1 MDIRAR
7 LAAGSRPPLTARQW
21 AADALIAL
29 AVAAV
34 QTAAGLAGGWHGHT
48 ATPGGLAL
56 QAAGGAVLA
65 ARRRYPVAVLAA
77 TYLTVF
83 AYLATQPGQP
93 GWIAPTIAFCTAVY
107 LGRRAAA
114 IAFLAAC
121 YVASLW
127 GPMLAGG
134 HAPSPTFAL
143 GLGAG
148 LALLVVVAELI
159 RLRGQRALAQR
170 QRQEEEARRRA
181 SEERLRIARDLHDV
195 VAHNISV
202 INVQANTALHLMDR
216 QPDRARSALTTIS
229 EVSKQALVEVRTVLG
244 VLRDVDARAP
254 RAPGA
259 SLARLPDLAENA
271 RAAGVNVQLAGAG
284 PAGAPGPAGPADP
297 AGPAGPADPAGPPGP
312 AGEDGTLPAPVDV
325 AAYRILQ
332 EALTNCARHSPGTSA
347 VVSVLR
353 DGRDLVV
360 EVTDDGP
367 GPHGLAPAARPGA
380 GGPARPG
387 SAGEGSGNGIVGMAE
402 RAHALG
408 GALEAGPRPEGGF
421 RVRARLPLTG
431 GTPPGGTPPGGAP
444 PDETSPG
451 GSPAGGWGARGVTA
465 SHGGTP

>member
-1 MDIRAR
+1 MDIRAW
-7 LAAGSRPPLTARQW
+7 LAAGPRPPRTARQW

-34 QTAAGLAGGWHGHT
+34 QTAAGLAGGWHGHA
-48 ATPGGLAL
+48 ATPGGIAL

-77 TYLTVF
+77 TYATVF

-93 GWIAPTIAFCTAVY
+93 GWIAPTIAFCTAIY
-107 LGRRAAA
+107 LGKRAAA
-114 IAFLAAC
+114 VGFLAAC

-134 HAPSPTFAL
+134 HAPSPMFAL

-170 QRQEEEARRRA
+170 QRQQEEARRRA

-254 RAPGA
+254 RAPSA

-271 RAAGVNVQLAGAG
+271 RAAGVNVQMAEGG
-284 PAGAPGPAGPADP
+284 PVGEGGPAGPGGKD
-297 AGPAGPADPAGPPGP
+297 GP
-312 AGEDGTLPAPVDV
+312 LPATVDV

-332 EALTNCARHSPGTSA
+332 EALTNCARHSPGTTA
-347 VVSVLR
+347 VVSVRR
-353 DGRDLVV
+353 DRRDLVV

-367 GPHGLAPAARPGA
+367 AAGRPGA
-380 GGPARPG
+380 PGAPGARG
-387 SAGEGSGNGIVGMAE
+387 DGSGNGIVGMAE

-408 GALEAGPRPEGGF
+408 GALAAGPRPEGGF
-421 RVRARLPLTG
+421 RVFARLPLTG
-431 GTPPGGTPPGGAP
+431 GTAPGGAP
-444 PDETSPG
+444 PDETPPG
-451 GSPAGGWGARGVTA
+451 RSPAGGWGACGVTA
-465 SHGGTP
+465 SRGGTP

>member
-1 MDIRAR
+1 MDIRAW

-21 AADALIAL
+21 AADALVAL
-29 AVAAV
+29 AVAAI
-34 QTAAGLAGGWHGHT
+34 QTGAGLAGGWHGHT

-83 AYLATQPGQP
+83 AYLATQQGQP
-93 GWIAPTIAFCTAVY
+93 GWIGPTIAFCTAVY

-114 IAFLAAC
+114 VGFLVVC

-134 HAPSPTFAL
+134 HAPSPMFAL
-143 GLGAG
+143 SLGAG

-216 QPDRARSALTTIS
+216 QPERARSALSTIS

-244 VLRDVDARAP
+244 VLRDVDDRAP
-254 RAPGA
+254 RAPSAG
-259 SLARLPDLAENA
+259 LARLPELTENV
-271 RAAGVNVQLAGAG
+271 RAAGVNVWVAEMDGG
-284 PAGAPGPAGPADP
+284 P
-297 AGPAGPADPAGPPGP
+297 
-312 AGEDGTLPAPVDV
+312 LPATVDL

-332 EALTNCARHSPGTSA
+332 EALTNCVRHAPGTSA
-347 VVSVLR
+347 LVRVR
-353 DGRDLVV
+353 HDGRDLVV

-367 GPHGLAPAARPGA
+367 APHGPAPAGRPGT
-380 GGPARPG
+380 GGA
-387 SAGEGSGNGIVGMAE
+387 GSGNGIVGMTE

-408 GALEAGPRPEGGF
+408 GALEAGPRPDGGF

-431 GTPPGGTPPGGAP
+431 GP
-444 PDETSPG
+444 SPG
-451 GSPAGGWGARGVTA
+451 GSPEDGWGARGVTA

>member
-7 LAAGSRPPLTARQW
+7 LAAGSPPPLTARQW

-34 QTAAGLAGGWHGHT
+34 QTAGGLAGGWHGHPV
-48 ATPGGLAL
+48 AAGDVAL
-56 QAAGGAVLA
+56 LAAGGAVLA
-65 ARRRYPVAVLAA
+65 VRRRYPVAVLAA
-77 TYLTVF
+77 TYVTVF
-83 AYLATQPGQP
+83 AYLATQSQVQA

-114 IAFLAAC
+114 VGFLAAC

-143 GLGAG
+143 SLGAG

-284 PAGAPGPAGPADP
+284 AG
-297 AGPAGPADPAGPPGP
+297 AGPAGPAGPPGP
-312 AGEDGTLPAPVDV
+312 AGEDGTLPATVDV

-347 VVSVLR
+347 VVSVRR

-367 GPHGLAPAARPGA
+367 GPHGLAPAGRPGA
-380 GGPARPG
+380 GEPARPG

-431 GTPPGGTPPGGAP
+431 GTPPGGTPP
-444 PDETSPG
+444 DETSPG
-451 GSPAGGWGARGVTA
+451 GSPASGWGARGVTA

>member
-1 MDIRAR
+1 MDIRAW
-7 LAAGSRPPLTARQW
+7 LAAGPRPPLTARQW

-34 QTAAGLAGGWHGHT
+34 QTAAALAGGWHGHA
-48 ATPGGLAL
+48 ATPGGIAL

-65 ARRRYPVAVLAA
+65 ARRRYPAAVLAA
-77 TYLTVF
+77 TYATVF

-93 GWIAPTIAFCTAVY
+93 GWIAPTIAFCTAIY
-107 LGRRAAA
+107 LGRRIAAVG
-114 IAFLAAC
+114 FLAAC

-134 HAPSPTFAL
+134 HVPSPMFAL

-170 QRQEEEARRRA
+170 QRREEEDRRRA

-254 RAPGA
+254 RTPSA

-271 RAAGVNVQLAGAG
+271 RAAGVNVQLAEG
-284 PAGAPGPAGPADP
+284 
-297 AGPAGPADPAGPPGP
+297 GP
-312 AGEDGTLPAPVDV
+312 AGEDGSARPGGEDGRAGPGGEDGPLPATVDA

-332 EALTNCARHSPGTSA
+332 EALTNCARHSPGTTA
-347 VVSVLR
+347 VVRIRR
-353 DGRDLVV
+353 DRRDLVV
-360 EVTDDGP
+360 EVTDEG
-367 GPHGLAPAARPGA
+367 PAAGRPAAPGA
-380 GGPARPG
+380 RGD
-387 SAGEGSGNGIVGMAE
+387 GSGNGIVGMAE
-402 RAHALG
+402 RAQALG
-408 GALEAGPRPEGGF
+408 GAFEAGPRPEGGF
-421 RVRARLPLTG
+421 RVRARLPLSGRAPAG
-431 GTPPGGTPPGGAP
+431 GTR
-444 PDETSPG
+444 PDEAPPG

>member
-1 MDIRAR
+1 MDIRTW
-7 LAAGSRPPLTARQW
+7 LTDGPRPPLTARQW
-21 AADALIAL
+21 TADALIAV

-34 QTAAGLAGGWHGHT
+34 QSAGGLAGAAHGHPV
-48 ATPGGLAL
+48 APGDVAL
-56 QAAGGAVLA
+56 LAAGGAVLA
-65 ARRRYPVAVLAA
+65 VRRRYPVAVLAA
-77 TYLTVF
+77 TYVTVF
-83 AYLATQPGQP
+83 AYLATQPKDQA
-93 GWIAPTIAFCTAVY
+93 GWLASTIAFCTAVY
-107 LGRRAAA
+107 LGKRAAA

-127 GPMLAGG
+127 GPMLSGG
-134 HAPSPTFAL
+134 HAPSPMFAL
-143 GLGAG
+143 SLGAG
-148 LALLVVVAELI
+148 LSLLVVVAELI

-170 QRQEEEARRRA
+170 ERREEEARRRA

-254 RAPGA
+254 RAPSA
-259 SLARLPDLAENA
+259 SLDRLPDLAENA

-284 PAGAPGPAGPADP
+284 PAGPGGEGGEGGP
-297 AGPAGPADPAGPPGP
+297 
-312 AGEDGTLPAPVDV
+312 LPATVDV

-332 EALTNCARHSPGTSA
+332 EALTNCARHSPGTNA
-347 VVSVLR
+347 VVSVR
-353 DGRDLVV
+353 HDGRDLVV
-360 EVTDDGP
+360 EVADDGP
-367 GPHGLAPAARPGA
+367 GPPSLAPAGRPGA
-380 GGPARPG
+380 GGPGRPG

-408 GALEAGPRPEGGF
+408 GALEAGPWPEGGF
-421 RVRARLPLTG
+421 RVRARLPLG
-431 GTPPGGTPPGGAP
+431 GGAP
-444 PDETSPG
+444 SG